1 MNTIYRN
8 RLAEESAEE
17 EDRLHDDKSTV
28 ILNANKISRKEREV
42 DVKHPPSVNYY
53 SSVNQDNRL
62 RKDPSKNK
70 KNTSK
75 NPTSSMPAEV
85 IQKST
90 AIKNNSL
97 PKPNKTDSPLTAQ
110 AKARREAE
118 A

>member
-28 ILNANKISRKEREV
+28 ILNANKISRKEREIEP
-42 DVKHPPSVNYY
+42 KHPPPLNYY
-53 SSVNQDNRL
+53 SSVNQDNRT

-70 KNTSK
+70 KSSNK

-85 IQKST
+85 IQKPLP
-90 AIKNNSL
+90 IKNSSL
-97 PKPNKTDSPLTAQ
+97 PRPAKTDSPLATQ
-110 AKARREAE
+110 AKAKREAD